1 MTQPIRRAPSRRPPP
16 ESRGRGADRAHRH
29 LHATRCVCR
38 ALGHRRRARARRRV
52 PARTGNAV
60 LGGIDGAA
68 RDQSRA
74 GRGDRQGRVARGRHD
89 RGDGRRVRADGLL
102 RAAAAAV
109 HSRLRVLARRLR
121 RRHDAAAALPRV
133 GHRGG
138 RLHDRPRDLRR
149 DAASRADLRAR
160 DRARLDGRDRRAV
173 PEPRVDAARHARC
186 PRKTRSA
193 GDAHHGR
200 RRAGHRRAAASRRR
214 PPTTSGTRC
223 SPASTASTICSR
235 SARPN
240 RKISRSARPPCG
252 TGWRRCSA
260 RSWAAHRRCRPT
272 APARKRS
279 RRCSRV
285 SRPRGRPPP
294 TRWVKAPAVRR
305 TRLRGWPMRA
315 KACVWRST
323 VSRSAIRATKRRY

>member
-1 MTQPIRRAPSRRPPP
+1 MVVAFVLMGCFAQQPLLFILGFAFWLGVCVAGMTLLRHFRASGTVVAGYTIGLATYGAMQHP
-16 ESRGRGADRAHRH
+16 ELTFEHVIGRGSTVAIGVLCLSLVSMLLGTRDVHAKLEALVTRITAD
-29 LHATRCVCR
+29 
-38 ALGHRRRARARRRV
+38 
-52 PARTGNAV
+52 
-60 LGGIDGAA
+60 
-68 RDQSRA
+68 
-74 GRGDRQGRVARGRHD
+74 VAR
-89 RGDGRRVRADGLL
+89 VI
-102 RAAAAAV
+102 AAQ
-109 HSRLRVLARRLR
+109 RN
-121 RRHDAAAALPRV
+121 
-133 GHRGG
+133 
-138 RLHDRPRDLRR
+138 
-149 DAASRADLRAR
+149 
-160 DRARLDGRDRRAV
+160 
-173 PEPRVDAARHARC
+173 
-186 PRKTRSA
+186 
-193 GDAHHGR
+193 
-200 RRAGHRRAAASRRR
+200 SRRR

>member
-1 MTQPIRRAPSRRPPP
+1 MIGKGVWRVVGTIAGMVVAFVLMGCFAQQPLLFILGFAFWLGVCVAGMT
-16 ESRGRGADRAHRH
+16 
-29 LHATRCVCR
+29 
-38 ALGHRRRARARRRV
+38 
-52 PARTGNAV
+52 
-60 LGGIDGAA
+60 
-68 RDQSRA
+68 
-74 GRGDRQGRVARGRHD
+74 
-89 RGDGRRVRADGLL
+89 LL
-102 RAAAAAV
+102 RHFRASGTVVA
-109 HSRLRVLARRLR
+109 
-121 RRHDAAAALPRV
+121 
-133 GHRGG
+133 GY
-138 RLHDRPRDLRR
+138 DRPRDLRR

-200 RRAGHRRAAASRRR
+200 RRAGHRRAAQRRRR

-240 RKISRSARPPCG
+240 RKISRSAAAVRHGMASLFGALVGGTPPLPADSPG
-252 TGWRRCSA
+252 AQAVASLQPRL
-260 RSWAAHRRCRPT
+260 AA
-272 APARKRS
+272 AWQAAADAL
-279 RRCSRV
+279 
-285 SRPRGRPPP
+285 GEG
-294 TRWVKAPAVRR
+294 PAVRR